1 MTCATRRAR
10 RTLVRFHASV
20 HARERAC
27 VRMRAPG
34 LAEVDDGD
42 GDVLFGLNY
51 ILLDDIELLA

>member
-1 MTCATRRAR
+1 
-10 RTLVRFHASV
+10 
-20 HARERAC
+20 
-27 VRMRAPG
+27 MRAPG